1 MTCSSAGGTEE
12 GPPTPK
18 KALHWGHQG
27 QDPLQPEGRGLQAR
41 GRDLSRSWAGRTLAG
56 AGPGRRRKA
65 TAVGRAGAGWQGGW
79 GCWGRGQGSGS
90 PGCAGQRCR
99 LSLTG
104 YGLHLVGPPLSGLPG
119 GPPDSGRSRPPRGCG
134 GRTAS
139 QHQLP
144 LSPRA
149 PPLGGNGQR
158 ACARTV
164 CWVPRAETG
173 APSPD
178 LWPRPPTRFPAG
190 MRSNTRNSPPEQNC
204 SRTSFSHVVAYL
216 PLY

>member
-1 MTCSSAGGTEE
+1 MLGFKSPLGSLLESSPTKMTCSSAGGTEE

-90 PGCAGQRCR
+90 PGCGTEMSVVTYWLWPPSRRPPFKRSPWGASR
-99 LSLTG
+99 LRPVPAPE
-104 YGLHLVGPPLSGLPG
+104 GLWRPNGLPT
-119 GPPDSGRSRPPRGCG
+119 PATSEP
-134 GRTAS
+134 A
-139 QHQLP
+139 
-144 LSPRA
+144 RA
-149 PPLGGNGQR
+149 PSRRKRATRVRKDGLLG
-158 ACARTV
+158 
-164 CWVPRAETG
+164 
-173 APSPD
+173 
-178 LWPRPPTRFPAG
+178 PAG
-190 MRSNTRNSPPEQNC
+190 GDGGAFTRPMASA
-204 SRTSFSHVVAYL
+204 SHPL
-216 PLY
+216 PRWDEI